1 MDSSPRRPAG
11 PRRAARRAS
20 YGERA
25 RLHAPTPG
33 SRANDEDGH
42 PRGRKRLSHAVEAL
56 GLPCWNVPIAES
68 TRVEIG
74 DVMERDDFVFADL
87 LPILRA

>member
-1 MDSSPRRPAG
+1 
-11 PRRAARRAS
+11 
-20 YGERA
+20 
-25 RLHAPTPG
+25 
-33 SRANDEDGH
+33 
-42 PRGRKRLSHAVEAL
+42 L